1 MAAGAVQR
9 GDIHIMNGFIQN
21 AIVSGIVATV
31 ILDVWQRILHAATG
45 IPATNWGI
53 VGRWFA
59 HMPRGR
65 FIHEAIGDAEPV
77 ANEAVIGWTLH
88 YLIGVIYGFVYV
100 GLIVFVLSGTPS
112 LLNGFLFG
120 LASVV
125 IPWFVMQPALGV
137 GIMGSK
143 APNPAVPRYTALV
156 AHCIY
161 GIALYGGSA
170 LHSALA
176 A

>member
-1 MAAGAVQR
+1 MVTRAVHR
-9 GDIHIMNGFIQN
+9 GNFGIMDGFISN
-21 AIVSGIVATV
+21 AIVAGIFATV
-31 ILDVWQRILHAATG
+31 ILDLWQRVLYAATG

-53 VGRWFA
+53 VGRWFG

-65 FIHEAIGDAEPV
+65 FVHEAIGEAEPV
-77 ANEAVIGWTLH
+77 ANEAIIGWTMH
-88 YLIGVIYGFVYV
+88 YLIGIIYGVVYV
-100 GLIVFVLSGTPS
+100 GLMVFVFSSTPS

-143 APNPAVPRYTALV
+143 APNPAVPRYTALA
-156 AHCIY
+156 AHCLY
-161 GIALYGGSA
+161 GVALYGGSA
-170 LHSALA
+170 LHRALA